1 MGKSTKTSFQQLR
14 YYFPLSNALDKNSSP
29 LAIYAER
36 DALTIPPARP
46 PRAPGFFGAPWGPR
60 AIHSLATASS
70 TAVTVAGSTAV
81 TVAGSTAV
89 VSAGDCGGAKIGD
102 GGGESMTGWR
112 AEPRRGRRRRRRGG
126 NQWQRS

>member
-1 MGKSTKTSFQQLR
+1 MEKSTKTSFQQLR
-14 YYFPLSNALDKNSSP
+14 YYCPLSNALDKNSSP

-46 PRAPGFFGAPWGPR
+46 PRPPDFFGAPWRPR
-60 AIHSLATASS
+60 AIHSLAT
-70 TAVTVAGSTAV
+70 AGSTAV

-126 NQWQRS
+126 NRW